1 MRPGTR
7 LPDRSSFA
15 WRVLSGLTS
24 EVSAET
30 DAELATIRLV
40 TPY

>member
-1 MRPGTR
+1 
-7 LPDRSSFA
+7 
-15 WRVLSGLTS
+15 VLSGLTS